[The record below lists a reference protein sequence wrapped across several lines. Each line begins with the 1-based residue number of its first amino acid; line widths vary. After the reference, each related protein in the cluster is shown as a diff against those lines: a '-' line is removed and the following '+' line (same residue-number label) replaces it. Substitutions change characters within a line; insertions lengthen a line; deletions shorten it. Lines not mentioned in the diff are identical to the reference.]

1 MWGFSQAIPVP
12 RTARANQTSGGRRG
26 GLVIM
31 MGKLLFRKNLRVCL
45 ENPTLKIIIYFA
57 RICTCCFLFCF
68 PCELSFSNNQQETLS
83 TKMWTCVFM
92 FWVSDWYMFHS
103 LGWFYIIV
111 GASQDIGLRLI
122 VTFINILFKVFLLII
137 SILYGLWPPSQA
149 SAIREP

>member
-1 MWGFSQAIPVP
+1 
-12 RTARANQTSGGRRG
+12 
-26 GLVIM
+26 
-31 MGKLLFRKNLRVCL
+31 
-45 ENPTLKIIIYFA
+45 
-57 RICTCCFLFCF
+57 
-68 PCELSFSNNQQETLS
+68 
-83 TKMWTCVFM
+83 M
-92 FWVSDWYMFHS
+92 FWVSDWYMFHA